1 MFQSLQILF
10 DSWENIPNKISTIFY
25 GELTNWD
32 IIIENIEQTSLSRT
46 I

>member
-10 DSWENIPNKISTIFY
+10 HSWENIANKISTIFY

-32 IIIENIEQTSLSRT
+32 IIIENIEQASLSRT

>member
-25 GELTNWD
+25 RELTNWD